1 MLERQICRDSAR
13 SPDFF
18 ARLKEIFLLKTAD
31 KNIFEK
37 IKKRAKVLKTPH
49 RYIRCKQRDATIYT
63 KCCVD
68 KEARMHMNG
77 FMETMKNKEVLR
89 CLDYQ

>member
-18 ARLKEIFLLKTAD
+18 ARLKEIFLSKTAD

-37 IKKRAKVLKTPH
+37 IKKRAKVFKKPH
-49 RYIRCKQRDATIYT
+49 RDIRFKHRDATIYT
-63 KCCVD
+63 YCCVD
-68 KEARMHMNG
+68 KEARMNING